1 MQRLRERLAGRPEL
15 FLFLLAAAMPLAF
28 RSWQALLNNFA
39 IERAGFTG
47 VEIGILQSLREIPGL
62 LAFTVVFVLLLVRE
76 QTLAVVSLIV
86 LGTMLSA
93 TPLSAF
99 MQKFGRRAGFFLG
112 TLGGAIGAGVGAV
125 VFGIPLALAAFVAGL
140 VIADSPMA
148 GEARRRLLPFRDVFA
163 VLFFVRKAN
172 PYAR

>member
-1 MQRLRERLAGRPEL
+1 MLWLRQRLAERPEL

-86 LGTMLSA
+86 LGTSSTASLYELLPRLLKGEGPNVKLVQACSWE
-93 TPLSAF
+93 LF
-99 MQKFGRRAGFFLG
+99 R
-112 TLGGAIGAGVGAV
+112 IG
-125 VFGIPLALAAFVAGL
+125 LRDTQCVAGTSGKT
-140 VIADSPMA
+140 V
-148 GEARRRLLPFRDVFA
+148 
-163 VLFFVRKAN
+163 
-172 PYAR
+172 